1 MITNSRRQF
10 LKIAGVLSLSTLFPE
25 VLFSSNRIYEKAISL
40 NNVHTGE
47 SLKSIFW
54 AEGKYDFNAISD
66 INYILRDYR
75 TNISTNMDIELIE
88 LLFSIKHITNS
99 NNFFEV
105 FSGYR
110 HPLSNL
116 LLNKTTSGVANKSL
130 HMEGKAIDIN
140 MPGINLKDLHKIAM
154 NIRAGGVGYYPD
166 SNFIHVDT
174 GRIRAW

>member
-10 LKIAGVLSLSTLFPE
+10 LKIAGVLSLSTLFPNI
-25 VLFSSNRIYEKAISL
+25 LLSSDKIYEKSIALHSI
-40 NNVHTGE
+40 HTGE
-47 SLKSIFW
+47 SLNTIFW
-54 AEGKYDFNAISD
+54 AEGKYDLNAIYD
-66 INYILRDYR
+66 INHILRDFR

-88 LLFSIKHITNS
+88 LLYNIKHVTNS
-99 NNFFEV
+99 SRFFEV
-105 FSGYR
+105 ISGYR
-110 HPLSNL
+110 HPSSNL
-116 LLNKTTSGVANKSL
+116 LLHKTTSGVANKSL